1 MPLNAGRAGY
11 YANACVRR
19 KSDSGNFAMQSK
31 GSMDTT
37 HQGSVAAFGNPARVE
52 MSLYKM
58 LGNGLFQ
65 DDPFYRELVDRIRKS
80 EQEAARLR

>member
-19 KSDSGNFAMQSK
+19 KSDSGNFTMQSR

-37 HQGSVAAFGNPARVE
+37 RQGSAAFGNPARVE
-52 MSLYKM
+52 MSLYRM

-65 DDPFYRELVDRIRKS
+65 NDISLLFPFVFSVL
-80 EQEAARLR
+80 L